1 MSYVITL
8 SLIALSLKLLTLLI
22 YKREFLTLNK
32 YLFSI
37 ILGITGMN
45 AIEMFFYSYINHPE
59 NGLVILISFY
69 LFVLVFVYSS
79 LLYALYISNQENT
92 TSISF
97 CIFGFIICCVV
108 LFTPGAA
115 ISGIASIGYSITRI
129 PGPYYH
135 ILQIGIL
142 IPLLSCIVITF
153 LTLVT
158 SRKHLLHTQ
167 ALAYL
172 ITFSP
177 TFIISAVIIFLMHI
191 GIKVNASV
199 IISFSTSLLLW
210 LLLATQRKESMYR
223 LMSLIPGTR
232 ANKLYRQLA
241 YHICNPQHGM
251 NDPIHYLEIEII
263 YEALH
268 ITNGNRTEAAELLG
282 ISKPTL
288 QRRLKDHL
296 EKEPEKE
303 LTIKY

>member
-22 YKREFLTLNK
+22 YKKEFLTLNK
-32 YLFSI
+32 YLLSI

-45 AIEMFFYSYINHPE
+45 SIEMFFYSYINQPE
-59 NGLVILISFY
+59 NGLVVLIFFY

-79 LLYALYISNQENT
+79 LLYALNISNHENT
-92 TSISF
+92 TSVFFSV
-97 CIFGFIICCVV
+97 FGFITCCVV
-108 LFTPGAA
+108 LLTPGAA
-115 ISGIASIGYSITRI
+115 ISGIESIGYSITRI

-142 IPLLSCIVITF
+142 IPLLSCIVIAF

-158 SRKHLLHTQ
+158 SRKHQLHTQ

-172 ITFSP
+172 ITFTP
-177 TFIISAVIIFLMHI
+177 TFFIGSAIIFLMHI
-191 GIKVNASV
+191 GVKVNASV
-199 IISFSTSLLLW
+199 VISFSTSFLLW
-210 LLLATQRKESMYR
+210 LLLFTQKKESMYR

-241 YHICNPQHGM
+241 YHICNPQNGM

-263 YEALH
+263 HEALQM
-268 ITNGNRTEAAELLG
+268 TNGNRAEAAELLG

-288 QRRLKDHL
+288 QRRLKDQL